1 MGMKKM
7 IMICLAMVCIS
18 ARPAKDID
26 RERMNRDLEVSK
38 SIIKTLLNSEGI
50 SGRVNVEASY
60 IHGFGVIFTLPSP
73 RIITRGFDNN
83 VMVFPPDG
91 NIVMYDSLPGW
102 IEKRQFENDSAIY
115 QFRSKGYSGSYDK
128 AARDA
133 DAEALRES
141 IRETARVA
149 ADAARKAME
158 EARKA
163 IERERGRGNL
173 YGSAVVSRSGA
184 DYEKIARAFFA
195 DYGDLIAQLKPQDKI
210 VFRVESPLQNQ
221 WAIDDSPNTG
231 LRAEV
236 SKADVSAFK
245 QGSLSKED
253 FDARIIINSDKARR
267 ANDLE
272 VFGSIVHK
280 FFGRE
285 LSNTFFVDCIPGYE
299 WLEGY
304 GVIYSIDTYSSFVR
318 GRDYIFPTQGQKTV
332 DATGRQELVE
342 SLYPKFR
349 EDMVNFVLDYG
360 RTLRSLPDNEKLHLK
375 IKITECKGCKVPDYL
390 EIVANISDF
399 RKFDQQK
406 ISREK
411 MRDALDIDEI

>member
-1 MGMKKM
+1 MKK
-7 IMICLAMVCIS
+7 IAMICIALVCIS

-38 SIIKTLLNSEGI
+38 SIIKTLLSSEGI
-50 SGRVNVEASY
+50 SGRIHVEASY

-73 RIITRGFDNN
+73 RVITRGFDNN

-91 NIVMYDSLPGW
+91 NIAMYDSLPGW
-102 IEKRQFENDSAIY
+102 IEKSQFETDSAMY

-149 ADAARKAME
+149 ADAARKAMD

-163 IERERGRGNL
+163 IERERGKYNL
-173 YGSAVVSRSGA
+173 YGSALISRSGA
-184 DYEKIARAFFA
+184 DYEKIARTFFA

-210 VFRVESPLQNQ
+210 VFRVEAPLQQQ
-221 WAIDDSPNTG
+221 WIIDDTSYTG
-231 LRAEV
+231 FRAEV
-236 SKADVSAFK
+236 SKADVSAFR
-245 QGSLSKED
+245 QGKLSKED
-253 FDARIIINSDKARR
+253 FDGRIMINSDKARR

-285 LSNTFFVDCIPGYE
+285 LSNTFFVDRIPGYE
-299 WLEGY
+299 WLDGY
-304 GVIYSIDTYSSFVR
+304 GAIYSIDTYSSFVR

-332 DATGRQELVE
+332 DAAGRQELIE

-349 EDMVNFVLDYG
+349 DDMMDFVLDYG

-375 IKITECKGCKVPDYL
+375 IKITECKGCDVPSYL
-390 EIVANISDF
+390 EIVAHLSDL

-411 MRDALDIDEI
+411 MWELLDIEEI